1 MKVIDGGV
9 TAAKGFQ
16 AAAAAAELPRKD
28 FWPHRQLRAS
38 SIKTVPIWR

>member
-16 AAAAAAELPRKD
+16 AAAAAAGT
-28 FWPHRQLRAS
+28 